1 MGLNDINIEFDE
13 PLKVFFSGKVINGR
27 VMIDLSQEKKFRKI
41 KLELVGRGEVEW
53 SEQKTVTRNRST
65 RTETKYYSNSEQYF
79 KQEVVLHQGP
89 NLPPG
94 LHNLPFSLQLPP
106 NLPCSYEGEYGNVRY
121 YVKADIVRD
130 WKWNHKVK
138 QHIMVNGIL
147 DLNLYPSAQAP
158 GHSTDHKKLC
168 CLCCK
173 SGPITAT
180 IHSNRSGY
188 VPGEMI
194 GFNAEVDNLS
204 NRDMKSSF
212 LNLVEVVTYR
222 ATTKS
227 RTERRVVAEIR
238 RGMIRP
244 GTSHYWEGVVMRVPA
259 VPPTGLAG
267 KCSIID
273 VQYSLEFHVD
283 PSGPSFDLVVRIP
296 VIVGTIPLTQYI
308 PTFAPP
314 PPLDNVAPPPSYESE
329 FPGGFSHPSAPSAPD
344 LEQFK

>member
-1 MGLNDINIEFDE
+1 MGLNDFNIEFDE

-41 KLELVGRGEVEW
+41 KLELVGRGEVHWTE
-53 SEQKTVTRNRST
+53 SRSDST
-65 RTETKYYSNSEQYF
+65 DHYRNSEQYF
-79 KQEVVLHQGP
+79 KQEVVLHHGP
-89 NLPPG
+89 SLPPG
-94 LHNLPFSLQLPP
+94 LHILPFSLLLPP
-106 NLPCSYEGEYGNVRY
+106 NLPSSYEGQHGNVRY
-121 YVKADIVRD
+121 FVKADIVRD

-180 IHSNRSGY
+180 IHSNRTGY

-204 NRDMKSSF
+204 NRDMSSSF

-244 GTSHYWEGVVMRVPA
+244 GTSDYWEGVVMSVP
-259 VPPTGLAG
+259 VLPPTGLAG
-267 KCSIID
+267 NCSIID
-273 VQYSLEFHVD
+273 VQYSLEFHVE

-296 VIVGTIPLTQYI
+296 VIVGTIPLTRGLHSQ
-308 PTFAPP
+308 
-314 PPLDNVAPPPSYESE
+314 SR
-329 FPGGFSHPSAPSAPD
+329 G
-344 LEQFK
+344 LERGRPRC